1 MRVTIFSHESDLDG
15 IISASIGMIRYPQ
28 AKIVFMDYTRESFM
42 KMIKVIDFSNNSS
55 ENNLYIISD
64 LGLNDN
70 LINSLRD
77 IFDRVRTRENKII
90 WVDHHPWSANA
101 INELKEI
108 IELVLN
114 SSGNRC
120 AAELMYERFLQG
132 NENAEKL
139 ASIAH
144 TMDFFTKDQYLTP
157 ISELIKYYLS
167 FNDSDTRLGELSTKI
182 SKGILWDLDMDKD
195 YKKYMPLYEKEK
207 EYALT
212 ELIRKDVM
220 DLDVV
225 FVKSSPYLQTSLFA
239 QEIFDITR
247 ADLAIFYDKS
257 GKISIRRS
265 NEKIACNEIAENLI
279 DGGGHKF
286 AAGGNIKSGLSN
298 TEDLIS
304 EVEKSIIKTLVKQ

>member
-1 MRVTIFSHESDLDG
+1 MKVTIFSHGSDLDG

-77 IFDRVRTRENKII
+77 IFERVRTRENKII

-167 FNDSDTRLGELSTKI
+167 FNDSHTRLGELSTKI

-195 YKKYMPLYEKEK
+195 YKKYTPLYEKEK

-239 QEIFDITR
+239 QEIFDITG
-247 ADLAIFYDKS
+247 ADLAIFYDKN

-286 AAGGNIKSGLSN
+286 AAGGNIKSVLSN

-304 EVEKSIIKTLVKQ
+304 EVEKAIIKTLVK